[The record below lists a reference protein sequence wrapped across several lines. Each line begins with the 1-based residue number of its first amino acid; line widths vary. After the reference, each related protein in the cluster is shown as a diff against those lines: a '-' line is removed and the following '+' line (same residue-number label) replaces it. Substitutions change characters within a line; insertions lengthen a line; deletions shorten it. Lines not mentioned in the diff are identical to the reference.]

1 MMHGLR
7 AAGKVLLSILVLM
20 FSIPVHATAQDPRTG
35 GPVPKS
41 RVASTNV
48 RFAAGQNA
56 LKIPIEL
63 SKNLILLQVRVND
76 SQPLWFVFDT
86 GANTSV
92 IDARLANE
100 LKLQTR
106 GRVGGTGGGGKF
118 IVAELIPG
126 VSLAVPGATVLNQT
140 IAALPIDMLSAVLGK
155 RISGIVGYDFIKQF
169 AVEIDYAAKVI
180 NLYSPATFKP
190 PVAAEFLPVKFVNGK
205 AFVSARVKLEGRD
218 AIEGNFMIDTGA
230 DGAMNLNAPF
240 VKTNGLLKSLP
251 AARTSMSAGA
261 GGSSKSFV
269 ARVQNIQIGRFVIA
283 DPLVELAQA
292 GTEADTLTSYAGDLG
307 GEIFRRFTLILDY
320 PRQRIILEPNAHL
333 AERIEADMSG
343 LDLMAGGGD
352 LRTLVINEVAKGS
365 PGAEADLKEGD
376 MLVAIDGHPVSELGL
391 DQVRQMFKQDSKE
404 YSLSIQRSG
413 QTLPIK
419 IKLRRLI

>member
-1 MMHGLR
+1 MHGLR

-118 IVAELIPG
+118 I
-126 VSLAVPGATVLNQT
+126 
-140 IAALPIDMLSAVLGK
+140 
-155 RISGIVGYDFIKQF
+155 SG
-169 AVEIDYAAKVI
+169 
-180 NLYSPATFKP
+180 L
-190 PVAAEFLPVKFVNGK
+190 
-205 AFVSARVKLEGRD
+205 
-218 AIEGNFMIDTGA
+218 TGA
-230 DGAMNLNAPF
+230 NL
-240 VKTNGLLKSLP
+240 LL
-251 AARTSMSAGA
+251 
-261 GGSSKSFV
+261 
-269 ARVQNIQIGRFVIA
+269 
-283 DPLVELAQA
+283 
-292 GTEADTLTSYAGDLG
+292 
-307 GEIFRRFTLILDY
+307 LDAS
-320 PRQRIILEPNAHL
+320 RQRLTGQFEGQ
-333 AERIEADMSG
+333 SFQW
-343 LDLMAGGGD
+343 
-352 LRTLVINEVAKGS
+352 
-365 PGAEADLKEGD
+365 PG
-376 MLVAIDGHPVSELGL
+376 
-391 DQVRQMFKQDSKE
+391 
-404 YSLSIQRSG
+404 
-413 QTLPIK
+413 
-419 IKLRRLI
+419 